1 MVSFFGDKLEG
12 AFASKGQLCVG
23 IDPHS
28 HLLRKWELED
38 SASGLREFSLRV
50 VEAASGI
57 VSVVKPQ
64 VSFFERFGAKGYEV
78 LAEVTQFAH
87 SEGLIVVVDA
97 KRGDIGTTMEAYFE
111 AWFGEHSGFYADAIT
126 TSPYLGLGATTQAFD
141 KWRDQGKGFYSLVA
155 TSNVEGETV
164 QLAKTNGRTL
174 AADQFDQIIRLN
186 QDAPGPIGSFGAV
199 LGATVDLE
207 SLGIGEKSGKVPVL
221 APGFGAQGAKL
232 TDAKAI
238 FGGLADQVSYSVS
251 RSVLEAGANDL
262 QSAIKR
268 ANSELT
274 DGLTK

>member
-1 MVSFFGDKLEG
+1 LPNQYGDKLSQ
-12 AFASKGQLCVG
+12 AFEKSGQLCVG

-28 HLLRKWELED
+28 HLLRTWGLND
-38 SASGLREFSLRV
+38 SALGLREFALRV
-50 VEAASGI
+50 VEAASGL
-57 VSVVKPQ
+57 VSAVKPQ
-64 VSFFERFGAKGYEV
+64 VSFFERFGARGFEV

-87 SEGLIVVVDA
+87 SEGLIVIVDA

-126 TSPYLGLGATTQAFD
+126 TSPYLGLGATTRAFS
-141 KWRDQGKGFYSLVA
+141 KWAEEGKGFYSLVA
-155 TSNVEGETV
+155 TSNVEGEAV
-164 QLAKTNGRTL
+164 QLAQTNGRTL
-174 AADQFDQIIRLN
+174 AADQFEQLIQLN
-186 QDAPGPIGSFGAV
+186 QGAQGPIGSFGAV

-207 SLGIGEKSGKVPVL
+207 SFGVGERHGKGPVL

-238 FGGLADQVSYSVS
+238 FGGMSGAVSYSVS
-251 RSVLEAGANDL
+251 RSILEAGANDL
-262 QSAIKR
+262 PSAIKR

>member
-1 MVSFFGDKLEG
+1 LPNQYGDKLSQ
-12 AFASKGQLCVG
+12 AFEKSGQLCVG

-28 HLLRKWELED
+28 NLLRSWDLND
-38 SASGLREFSLRV
+38 SPLGLREFALRV
-50 VEAASGI
+50 VEAASGL
-57 VSVVKPQ
+57 VSAVKPQ
-64 VSFFERFGAKGYEV
+64 VSFFERFGARGFEV
-78 LAEVTQFAH
+78 LAEATQFAH
-87 SEGLIVVVDA
+87 SEGLVVIVDA

-126 TSPYLGLGATTQAFD
+126 TSPYLGLGATTRAFGR
-141 KWRDQGKGFYSLVA
+141 WAEEGKGFYSLVA
-155 TSNVEGETV
+155 TSNVEGEAV
-164 QLAKTNGRTL
+164 QLAQTNGRTL
-174 AADQFDQIIRLN
+174 AADQFEQLIQLN
-186 QDAPGPIGSFGAV
+186 QGAQGPIGSFGAV

-207 SLGIGEKSGKVPVL
+207 SFGVGERHGKVPVL

-238 FGGLADQVSYSVS
+238 FGGLAGAVSYSVS
-251 RSVLEAGANDL
+251 RSILEAGANDL